1 MVSLDKNSY
10 MDDLE
15 NKSNNEIL
23 FEIKQMQADYEALKL
38 KMLKD
43 FDALVE
49 IEKRY
54 EKANRIILE
63 RLKGTK

>member
-1 MVSLDKNSY
+1 MELLDKNSY
-10 MDDLE
+10 MEDLE

-23 FEIKQMQADYEALKL
+23 FEMKQMQADYDALKL

-49 IEKRY
+49 IEKKY

-63 RLKGTK
+63 RLKANK